1 MSMTGHSRMDAPN
14 REKIVTNAAWASA
27 QPTLSVL
34 TPFLRDDPTPLIAAL
49 GKNPTGAEIIIL
61 DDGTND
67 DALADKVAKAVEDC
81 PAPACFIRSY
91 DNLGRSKGRNRLI
104 SMARAKHVLFLDAD
118 MLPDDAQ
125 FLARYDE
132 LIRAKNPAVVFGGF
146 SDLHAPDN
154 AATAL
159 HRALA
164 RTSDCRPAAERN
176 LHPGKTICTSN
187 LLVRRDVIEA
197 IQFDEGFKGWGWED
211 VDWGLRAAE
220 KFDVLHID
228 NMATHL
234 GLETPKQ
241 LLTKFS
247 RSGGN
252 FQRLAMLHPKE
263 VQEFSSYRAAKLM
276 ARVPLRDVVKKF
288 CSYVVEDPLRL
299 IPMRLRLAALKIYR
313 ACSYAEHFPANRG
326 QQI

>member
-1 MSMTGHSRMDAPN
+1 MDAPN
-14 REKIVTNAAWASA
+14 REKIVTNAQWASA
-27 QPTLSVL
+27 NPTLSVL
-34 TPFLRDDPTPLIAAL
+34 TPFLRDDPTPLINAL
-49 GKNPTGAEIIIL
+49 GRNPTGAELIIL

-67 DALADKVAKAVEDC
+67 DALADKVAKAIEAC

-91 DNLGRSKGRNRLI
+91 DNLGRSRGRNRLI
-104 SMARAKHVLFLDAD
+104 GMARAQHVLFLDAD
-118 MLPDDAQ
+118 MLPDDDQ
-125 FLARYDE
+125 FLARYDA
-132 LIRAKNPAVVFGGF
+132 LIRTRNPAVVFGGF
-146 SDLHAPDN
+146 SDLHAPAN

-176 LHPGKTICTSN
+176 LNPGKTICTSN

-220 KFDVLHID
+220 KFEVLHID

-234 GLETPKQ
+234 GLETPAQ

-252 FQRLAMLHPKE
+252 FQRLAMLHPEE
-263 VQEFSSYRAAKLM
+263 VKAFSSYRAAKFM
-276 ARVPLRDVVKKF
+276 KHVPSRGLLKKV
-288 CSYVVEDPLRL
+288 CSYMAEDPQKL
-299 IPMRLRLAALKIYR
+299 IPMQLRLAALKVYR
-313 ACSYAEHFPANRG
+313 ACSYAEHLTGGGG
-326 QQI
+326 QQV

>member
-1 MSMTGHSRMDAPN
+1 MDAPN
-14 REKIVTNAAWASA
+14 RESIVTNAAWANA

-49 GKNPTGAEIIIL
+49 GQNPTGAEIIIL

-67 DALADKVAKAVEDC
+67 DALAEKVAAAVKAC
-81 PAPACFIRSY
+81 PAPACFIRSF

-104 SMARAKHVLFLDAD
+104 TAARARHVLFLDAD
-118 MLPDDAQ
+118 MLPDDDQ

-132 LIRAKNPAVVFGGF
+132 LIRAGNPAVVFGGF
-146 SDLHAPDN
+146 SDLHAPAN

-176 LHPGKTICTSN
+176 LNPGKTICTSN

-220 KFDVLHID
+220 KFEVLHID

-247 RSGGN
+247 RSGDN
-252 FQRLAMLHPKE
+252 FQRLAMLHPNE
-263 VQEFSSYRAAKLM
+263 VKEFSSYRAAKLM
-276 ARVPLRDVVKKF
+276 THMPLRDLVMKF
-288 CSYVVEDPLRL
+288 SAYVAEDPQKL
-299 IPMRLRLAALKIYR
+299 IPMSLRLAALKVYR
-313 ACSYAEHFPANRG
+313 ACSYADHFPGGG
-326 QQI
+326 QQA